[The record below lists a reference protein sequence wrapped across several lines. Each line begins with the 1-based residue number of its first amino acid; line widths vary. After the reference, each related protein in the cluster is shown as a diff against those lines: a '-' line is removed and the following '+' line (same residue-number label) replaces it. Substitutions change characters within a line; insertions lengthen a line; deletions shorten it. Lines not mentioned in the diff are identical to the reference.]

1 MNSVCLEMSN
11 AILKRKKEFRCYR
24 KDTCTYEFTETYEE
38 TSKIEN
44 SFVTNKL

>member
-1 MNSVCLEMSN
+1 MNRVRLGISN
-11 AILKRKKEFRCYR
+11 AILKRR
-24 KDTCTYEFTETYEE
+24 KSFAENICTYEFTETYEE